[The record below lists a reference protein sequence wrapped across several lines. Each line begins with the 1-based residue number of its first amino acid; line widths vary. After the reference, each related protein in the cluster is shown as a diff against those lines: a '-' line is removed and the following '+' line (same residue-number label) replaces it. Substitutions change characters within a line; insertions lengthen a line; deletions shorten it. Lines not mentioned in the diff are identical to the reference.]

1 MITELIQK
9 ISEEYGVNPVE
20 GVLSHEVKKH
30 LIDGNKVILN
40 KETFDQKVDSFEF
53 QVNEVYVLDVML
65 STGEGK
71 PKASEQ
77 RVTLFKRALDKIY
90 NLRGKSARA
99 FFTELNEKYPSMFF
113 SLNGFSD
120 EITAKMGIK
129 ECMEHDMI
137 IPYPVMVEK
146 QGESVCNFKATVM
159 IGTSATSVL
168 TEQTLELDQFKTD
181 KRVKDKQVLDILALS
196 MDKDE

>member
-1 MITELIQK
+1 
-9 ISEEYGVNPVE
+9 
-20 GVLSHEVKKH
+20 
-30 LIDGNKVILN
+30 
-40 KETFDQKVDSFEF
+40 
-53 QVNEVYVLDVML
+53 
-65 STGEGK
+65 
-71 PKASEQ
+71 
-77 RVTLFKRALDKIY
+77 
-90 NLRGKSARA
+90 
-99 FFTELNEKYPSMFF
+99 
-113 SLNGFSD
+113 
-120 EITAKMGIK
+120 
-129 ECMEHDMI
+129 MEHDMI